1 MTEMPADI
9 KAYNRKL
16 IEQFR
21 ASGGDLGGRQL
32 VLLTTTGARTGLPR
46 TTPMMYV
53 RDGERVLVLA
63 SNAGAARHPD
73 WYHNLVANPA
83 VTVELGGETYPAT
96 AEVLT
101 GEDREQTFARIAER
115 YAFFAEHQTGIS
127 REIPVVALVRH
138 G

>member
-32 VLLTTTGARTGLPR
+32 VLLTTTRARTGLPR

-63 SNAGAARHPD
+63 SNAGAPRPPD
-73 WYHNLVANPA
+73 WYPNLVANPA
-83 VTVELGGETYPAT
+83 GPPGLGGREYPAP
-96 AEVLT
+96 AQVLT
-101 GEDREQTFARIAER
+101 AG
-115 YAFFAEHQTGIS
+115 
-127 REIPVVALVRH
+127 
-138 G
+138 

>member
-32 VLLTTTGARTGLPR
+32 VLL